1 MTFFGQ
7 PTKDLAPAFFRFNG
21 IPANGDDVPVPTS
34 LREFALTPADE
45 PWVYSCLNRLFMSM
59 QQVPLRVYEKK
70 GRNLVPMEETKRP
83 DGVDLQYLLDN
94 INTLAM
100 NGADFRGYTIASYGS
115 WGGGYWKKVRGV
127 RGGPP
132 QEIYWLPAPDVT
144 PEKDPAVVGAV
155 RAFRYQPNGT
165 SIREDYAARD
175 VLAFRRFNLA
185 DPTQLLSPLSAGRYD
200 ISISRQA
207 TMQAASVLNNWSI
220 PLGAWVAPKGEGIQ
234 SQDVNLIRRVLRQM
248 RGPRGAGKTPVLPN
262 GLEWKPLALNPKDA
276 EWLQARKVSRL
287 TVCGLLGVPLL
298 LAGDDESTGPYA
310 YAREIKKWFWET
322 TIQGHGQQITDTLN
336 GWLVPDFD
344 KTRTLICQFDYSE
357 IEALKPPE
365 TERRATATSELFSGA
380 RVINEYRA
388 EFKVGPPVDWGNEPY
403 LVRKTPAG
411 QQFTSD
417 IGAEQAILASETT
430 PLAGQGNAKPD
441 PQVADTVVPMKH
453 LYSLPEVAAFQSG
466 QPLDLAFLG
475 IPVTDAQKAVIETGL
490 RRRYSSAQIANG
502 VAAEQYPG
510 LRGT

>member
-1 MTFFGQ
+1 M
-7 PTKDLAPAFFRFNG
+7 APAFFRFNG
-21 IPANGDDVPVPTS
+21 IQAPGDDVPVPNS

-59 QQVPLRVYEKK
+59 QQVPLRVYEKR
-70 GRNLVPMEETKRP
+70 GRTLVPLEETKRP
-83 DGVDLQYLLDN
+83 DGDDLQLLLDS
-94 INTLAM
+94 INDKAM
-100 NGADFRGYTIASYGS
+100 NGSDFRGYTIAGYGA

-132 QEIYWLPAPDVT
+132 QQLYWLPAPDVT
-144 PEKDPAVVGAV
+144 PNKDPAAVGAV
-155 RAFRYQPNGT
+155 QSFTYTPNGT

-175 VLAFRRFNLA
+175 VLAFRRFNLN
-185 DPTQLLSPLSAGRYD
+185 DPTQLLSPLSSGRYD

-220 PLGAWVAPKGEGIQ
+220 PLGAWVAPKGEEIQ
-234 SQDVNLIRRVLRQM
+234 TQDVNLIRRVLRQM
-248 RGPRGAGKTPVLPN
+248 RGPKNSGKTPVLPN

-344 KTRTLICQFDYSE
+344 KTRTLVCRFDYSE

-365 TERRATATSELFSGA
+365 TDQKATAQSEVEK
-380 RVINEYRA
+380 RIRTVNEYRRL
-388 EFKVGPPVDWGNEPY
+388 FKVGPDVPWGDEPE
-403 LVRKTPAG
+403 LSTRIDPETPAG
-411 QQFTSD
+411 LPEAAPTNT
-417 IGAEQAILASETT
+417 ATA
-430 PLAGQGNAKPD
+430 
-441 PQVADTVVPMKH
+441 ADAMAPMKH
-453 LYSLPEVAAFQSG
+453 LYSLPEVAAFQNG
-466 QPLDLAFLG
+466 QPLDLAWLG
-475 IPVTDAQKAVIETGL
+475 VPVTEAQKAVIETGL
-490 RRRYSSAQIANG
+490 RRRYSSAQVANG
-502 VAAEQYPG
+502 VPAERYPG
-510 LRGT
+510 LRGI